1 MLELTQNSAPTA
13 PQVVSAMDMGASK
26 KTKDW
31 QDSIY
36 SAKADAQNQLNMA
49 KYNNDYN
56 YWLWQQQTAYN
67 SPEQQVARL
76 KRAGLNPNFN
86 SIEGAG
92 NASSPSPSSGS
103 LKSNFLGAYQANIAA
118 KEMKIQQANS
128 IVNGLNSLVKN
139 IGEGFRLVDSYA
151 NIPNNITEYR
161 NLMMQ
166 TLRNTVELGGKNITR
181 ADKAIEN
188 MTHNIAIAMER
199 EKILKYQT
207 GSNYDIAYSPYARN
221 FQANTRLKLAQ
232 AGLIDKQGNFINWQA
247 KKVASDILVNQFK
260 NNLLK
265 AQAGYYGSSTALN
278 NARRMNVEYEGRSLL
293 PAKVHVLN
301 QQFNMMGKQLE
312 KVIYDNSLM
321 KFDKWFDYG
330 LRTLYGV
337 SGAVR
342 TFSPFMQSSGLN
354 VSGYY
359 SPYNY

>member
-1 MLELTQNSAPTA
+1 MLEQTQNSAPVAPTIVGAGDYTSKRDPGDWTIAKATA
-13 PQVVSAMDMGASK
+13 M
-26 KTKDW
+26 
-31 QDSIY
+31 
-36 SAKADAQNQLNMA
+36 ADAQNQLNMA

-103 LKSNFLGAYQANIAA
+103 LKTNFLGAYQANIAA
-118 KEMKIQQANS
+118 REMKIQQANS

-199 EKILKYQT
+199 EKMFKYQT

-232 AGLIDKQGNFINWQA
+232 AGLIDKQGNFVDWQA

-260 NNLLK
+260 ANMLK
-265 AQAGYYGSSTALN
+265 AQAGYYGTSSALN
-278 NARRMNVEYEGRSLL
+278 NARRINVEYEGRSLL
-293 PAKVHVLN
+293 PAKVRILN
-301 QQFNMMGKQLE
+301 QQFNMLGKQLE
-312 KVIYDNSLM
+312 RTIYDNSLM

-354 VSGYY
+354 VPGYY